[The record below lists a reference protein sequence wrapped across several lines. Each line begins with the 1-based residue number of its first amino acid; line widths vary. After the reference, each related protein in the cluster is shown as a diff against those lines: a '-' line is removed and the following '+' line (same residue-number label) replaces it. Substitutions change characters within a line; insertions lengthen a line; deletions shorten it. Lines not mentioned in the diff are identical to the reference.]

1 MNILITGGAGFI
13 GTKLIE
19 KLSPKHKILVIDNF
33 INQVHGTSPKIITG
47 VEYIIGNI
55 CNKEVLNKCVNFNP
69 EIIFHLAAETGT
81 AQSMY
86 EISRYINTNVSGTA
100 VLLENLSNFKKITKL
115 ILSSTRAVY
124 GTDPNTLETN
134 DILQPISIYGL
145 SKLFQEK
152 LIKSFSKVPYVIFRY
167 QNVYG
172 PGQSL
177 NNPHTGIVSIF
188 FKKIKNNEDIEIY
201 DNGSLT
207 RDFIYVDDAVNA
219 TLLGM
224 NEDIKNKIYNV
235 GTGIETKLLDI
246 AKIIKKEL
254 NSTSNIKI
262 VSKHRDGDILQAKGC
277 IDIIKAELGWS
288 PKIDI
293 KTGIK
298 KLIDLS

>member
-100 VLLENLSNFKKITKL
+100 VLLENISNFKKITKL

-134 DILQPISIYGL
+134 DILQPVSIYGL
-145 SKLFQEK
+145 SKLF
-152 LIKSFSKVPYVIFRY
+152 
-167 QNVYG
+167 
-172 PGQSL
+172 
-177 NNPHTGIVSIF
+177 
-188 FKKIKNNEDIEIY
+188 
-201 DNGSLT
+201 
-207 RDFIYVDDAVNA
+207 
-219 TLLGM
+219 
-224 NEDIKNKIYNV
+224 
-235 GTGIETKLLDI
+235 
-246 AKIIKKEL
+246 
-254 NSTSNIKI
+254 
-262 VSKHRDGDILQAKGC
+262 
-277 IDIIKAELGWS
+277 
-288 PKIDI
+288 
-293 KTGIK
+293 
-298 KLIDLS
+298 